1 MSKFYK
7 IVEALQYK
15 DRIFSNI
22 QEKIVDDIFFEVYI
36 NNKLVDKILTV
47 NDNLLFLGIGQLFCA
62 IDINPQY
69 ILENIEFGQNKINL
83 KVDTNNPCFFYKS
96 TCSCTITDEK
106 SDLNKLPDKEIKLTP
121 EVLFKAQNNFENS
134 SEIFKETA
142 GVHGAGLYDKNGNPI
157 IFIPDIARHNTIIK
171 LIGFMI
177 TNSDKIN
184 EIKES
189 FILTSSR
196 VNSEIIKLVRK
207 SGIKILGSRGA
218 PSNKAFTEAEKTNLT
233 LISFLKKERFTIFS
247 DKCRIEF

>member
-1 MSKFYK
+1 
-7 IVEALQYK
+7 
-15 DRIFSNI
+15 
-22 QEKIVDDIFFEVYI
+22 
-36 NNKLVDKILTV
+36 
-47 NDNLLFLGIGQLFCA
+47 
-62 IDINPQY
+62 
-69 ILENIEFGQNKINL
+69 
-83 KVDTNNPCFFYKS
+83 
-96 TCSCTITDEK
+96 
-106 SDLNKLPDKEIKLTP
+106 
-121 EVLFKAQNNFENS
+121 
-134 SEIFKETA
+134 
-142 GVHGAGLYDKNGNPI
+142 
-157 IFIPDIARHNTIIK
+157 
-171 LIGFMI
+171 MI